1 MLFEIDLMCVIVIVV
16 AIAVVSV
23 INTVAALI
31 MTNKMV
37 KSIENMTN
45 KFIDSVEDLF

>member
-23 INTVAALI
+23 INTVVGLLAASKC
-31 MTNKMV
+31 T

-45 KFIDSVEDLF
+45 KFIDSVDKMF